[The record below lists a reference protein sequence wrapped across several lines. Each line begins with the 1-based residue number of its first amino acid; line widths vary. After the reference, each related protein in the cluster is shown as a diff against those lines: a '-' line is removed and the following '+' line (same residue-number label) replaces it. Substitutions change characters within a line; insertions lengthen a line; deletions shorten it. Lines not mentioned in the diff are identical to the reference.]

1 MFWRKILEFDVK
13 LTQSLRIH
21 EHQKWMRPIGTFF
34 AHSGDSWFILL
45 ALILTWFFTKGSW
58 HRISA
63 LLTGAVVFLAII
75 VLAIKFLIRRQ
86 RPEGTWGAIYRNSD
100 PHSFPSGH
108 AARTM
113 MLATLM
119 LLLGQGWLGVILVVW
134 SLMVCLARVGM
145 GVHYVSDV
153 AAGILLGIAYTFGF
167 FALVP
172 WFTTTFPIFF

>member
-1 MFWRKILEFDVK
+1 
-13 LTQSLRIH
+13 
-21 EHQKWMRPIGTFF
+21 
-34 AHSGDSWFILL
+34 
-45 ALILTWFFTKGSW
+45 
-58 HRISA
+58 
-63 LLTGAVVFLAII
+63 
-75 VLAIKFLIRRQ
+75 
-86 RPEGTWGAIYRNSD
+86 
-100 PHSFPSGH
+100 
-108 AARTM
+108 

>member
-1 MFWRKILEFDVK
+1 M
-13 LTQSLRIH
+13 
-21 EHQKWMRPIGTFF
+21 
-34 AHSGDSWFILL
+34 A
-45 ALILTWFFTKGSW
+45 
-58 HRISA
+58 
-63 LLTGAVVFLAII
+63 GAVVMLAII
-75 VLAIKFLIRRQ
+75 VLVIKFLIKRR

-113 MLATLM
+113 MLAVLM
-119 LLLGQGWLGVILVVW
+119 LLLGPIWLGVILVLW

-153 AAGILLGIAYTFGF
+153 GAGIVLGIAFAFGF

-172 WFTTTFPIFF
+172 WFTSTFPIFF